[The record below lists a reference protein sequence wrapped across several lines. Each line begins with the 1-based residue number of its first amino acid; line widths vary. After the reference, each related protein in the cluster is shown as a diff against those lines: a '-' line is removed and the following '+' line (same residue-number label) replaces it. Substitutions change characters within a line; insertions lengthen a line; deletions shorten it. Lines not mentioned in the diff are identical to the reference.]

1 CTGGRA
7 AWGCHRPP
15 LHGQC
20 GPLAPRP
27 SRATLRVKMH
37 RVHLLAILERY
48 LARCPEDRVRVDQ
61 VRNFVCEHS
70 DCFLRSCRD
79 GHITGSAWILSPDR
93 GAVLLTHHK
102 KLGRWL
108 QLGGHADGET
118 DPFRVAL
125 REAREESGLQD
136 LTPLPGGDDL
146 LPFDADVHPIPA
158 HGGEPAHLHHDIR
171 YLLVAA
177 PGQRLRMSDESHDL
191 RWVAR
196 ERLRDLVTEKSMLR
210 MERRACAI

>member
-1 CTGGRA
+1 
-7 AWGCHRPP
+7 
-15 LHGQC
+15 
-20 GPLAPRP
+20 
-27 SRATLRVKMH
+27 MH
-37 RVHLLAILERY
+37 RAYLLGILETYR
-48 LARCPEDRVRVDQ
+48 ARHPEDHARVDQ
-61 VRNFVCEHS
+61 VRRFVLAHP
-70 DCFLRSCRD
+70 DCFLRTCVP

-93 GAVLLTHHK
+93 RAVLLTHHK

-136 LTPLPGGDDL
+136 LTPLPGGDQL
-146 LPFDADVHPIPA
+146 LPLDVDVHPIPA

-177 PGQRLRMSDESHDL
+177 PGQLLRVSDESHDL

-196 ERLRDLVTEKSMLR
+196 ERLLEFVTEESMLR
-210 MERRACAI
+210 MERRVRAMGTR